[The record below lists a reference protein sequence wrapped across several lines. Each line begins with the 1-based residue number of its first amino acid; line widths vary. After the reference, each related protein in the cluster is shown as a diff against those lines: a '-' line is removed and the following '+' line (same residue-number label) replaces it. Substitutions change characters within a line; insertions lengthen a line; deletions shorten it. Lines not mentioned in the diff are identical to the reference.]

1 MMIVNFQPTHSEEL
15 SLPNAFNVDLLVSNW
30 SALDVDDDLG
40 DEIIMMILLMMI
52 IMILLQKVSIGAFI
66 DCEDFV
72 DNIVG
77 DGLDNDHNDCTNV

>member
-52 IMILLQKVSIGAFI
+52 IVILVMIII
-66 DCEDFV
+66 DMV
-72 DNIVG
+72 IKIMMVNP
-77 DGLDNDHNDCTNV
+77 LASKSKHWSLH